1 MLTKLNLKCFQKQLE
16 KVKQELQAEI
26 TKIQTFKN
34 QEEDELQKLSQQKT
48 EMEIYIYDLE
58 SKRGRLEMEEGHS
71 KPEVHGIRRGHVHL
85 TDNDKKSGQVRFSDY
100 DRIEE
105 ADNLHSYNSVSSD
118 QNQLTSY
125 NSETTLVSNSYSYNS
140 HVVSAGTLEMNAF
153 RDSTFH
159 ADVIKE
165 DNDVISL
172 KRERSELERQI
183 CDMRTQL
190 TRLQTEVT
198 GLENRKTILE
208 TIHGSYA
215 SEDARNGQMSGYGA
229 GVDIDVD
236 FDITRAI
243 AEVTK

>member
-16 KVKQELQAEI
+16 KVKQINKLELQAEI
-26 TKIQTFKN
+26 TKVQTFKN

-48 EMEIYIYDLE
+48 EMEIYSYDLE

-85 TDNDKKSGQVRFSDY
+85 TDNDKKLGQVRFSDY

-105 ADNLHSYNSVSSD
+105 ADNLHSYNSD
-118 QNQLTSY
+118 QNHLTSY
-125 NSETTLVSNSYSYNS
+125 NSEATLVSNSYSHNS

-208 TIHGSYA
+208 TIQGSYA
-215 SEDARNGQMSGYGA
+215 SEDA
-229 GVDIDVD
+229 
-236 FDITRAI
+236 
-243 AEVTK
+243 K